1 MMNGFFDTTN
11 PSQPQAPVQGTT
23 VSFPTSA
30 VPNNGMQQS
39 STEQKKTPAEKAA
52 ENSAINYPVAMS
64 YNDAVFEVSKA
75 VTDQYADRLK
85 ELGLKFSCQFDVS
98 RSGHYYYNIHVIGIS
113 DEQPTNEVISDVENI
128 NDSNVKIGKEN
139 MALMASIVNGKAT
152 ITWENLRDT
161 RVREAI
167 AWALFKMN
175 FQPKNKANLEKKAVP
190 APVPLPKAA

>member
-11 PSQPQAPVQGTT
+11 PSQSQAPVQGQGMN
-23 VSFPTSA
+23 VSFGSVA
-30 VPNNGMQQS
+30 VPNNGMQKN
-39 STEQKKTPAEKAA
+39 STEQKKTPAENA
-52 ENSAINYPVAMS
+52 AINYPVAMS
-64 YNDAVFEVSKA
+64 YNDALFKVA
-75 VTDQYADRLK
+75 TTVTDQYADRLK
-85 ELGLKFSCQFDVS
+85 ELGLKFACQFDVS

-113 DEQPTNEVISDVENI
+113 DELPANEVISDVDNV
-128 NDSNVKIGKEN
+128 NDSSAKIGKEN

-152 ITWENLRDT
+152 ITWESLRDG

-190 APVPLPKAA
+190 APVPMPKAA